1 MLRLKRLAV
10 LYLFAVCVITG
21 LSFWALH
28 VSGVAMRG
36 AQPPPPQSEAKLGVL
51 STDSTPAVNITKS
64 TIDAQWLIR
73 TAARTG
79 VPARALLAYAAAAGM
94 ANAEAPT
101 CRIGWNTVAA
111 IGFIE
116 SAHGS
121 HGGGTLTATGQASRP
136 IIGPSLNGEGFAAIP
151 DTDAGALD
159 GDALWDHAV
168 GPMQFIP
175 STWRL
180 AGRDG
185 NGDGEADPL
194 NIDDAAVG
202 AASYLCLGG
211 RDLATARG
219 WSDAVFS
226 YNQSDSYVDQV
237 RDQAN
242 AYAAQAG
249 PAG

>member
-10 LYLFAVCVITG
+10 LCLFAVCVITSF
-21 LSFWALH
+21 SFWALH
-28 VSGVAMRG
+28 VSGRGWHG
-36 AQPPPPQSEAKLGVL
+36 AQPPPPRSEAKLGVL

-64 TIDAQWLIR
+64 TVDAQWLNR

-79 VPARALLAYAAAAGM
+79 IPARAILAYAAAAGM
-94 ANAEAPT
+94 ANAESPT

-116 SAHGS
+116 SAHGH
-121 HGGGTLTATGQASRP
+121 HGGGTLTTAGQASRP

-175 STWRL
+175 STWQL
-180 AGRDG
+180 SGRDG
-185 NGDGEADPL
+185 NGDGKADPL
-194 NIDDAAVG
+194 NIDDAAFS
-202 AASYLCLGG
+202 AASYLCAGG
-211 RDLATARG
+211 RDLTTARG
-219 WSDAVFS
+219 WNDAVFS
-226 YNQSDSYVDQV
+226 YNQSDSYVVQV
-237 RDQAN
+237 RDQAG
-242 AYAAQAG
+242 AYAAMSDATG
-249 PAG
+249 